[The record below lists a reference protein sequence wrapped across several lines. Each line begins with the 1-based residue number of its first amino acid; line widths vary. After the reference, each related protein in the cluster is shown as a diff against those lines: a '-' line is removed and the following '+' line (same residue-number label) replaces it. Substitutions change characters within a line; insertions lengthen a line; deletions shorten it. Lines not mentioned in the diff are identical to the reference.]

1 MESLASIYSNL
12 LEQIKKSVYIRK
24 EFNSHT
30 FFFFEIVE
38 HQHGSHY
45 ASDQGRY
52 LGQMGMTATG
62 LSQP

>member
-30 FFFFEIVE
+30 FFF
-38 HQHGSHY
+38 
-45 ASDQGRY
+45 
-52 LGQMGMTATG
+52 LKLWNTNMATIMLVTKG
-62 LSQP
+62 GTWVKWV

>member
-1 MESLASIYSNL
+1 MQIYWSKSK
-12 LEQIKKSVYIRK
+12 ESVYIRK

-30 FFFFEIVE
+30 FFFFFEIVE

-45 ASDQGRY
+45 AGDQGRY